1 MKARIIGLV
10 LIGALAVA
18 PGANARTLYVHDNL
32 RVDMRS
38 GPTSGHRIVDFLPS
52 GTAMQVIG
60 EEGEWIQVRVGDK
73 EGWVQSQ
80 YTSAEMIARDR
91 LERAMRE
98 IATLK
103 TDNKNLKEQL
113 STTQSELANVKANF
127 ATVSSSAT
135 DLQKQLSNISTASR
149 NAMETEAAYRQMQE
163 DTELL
168 KVDMEKL
175 RVENVRL
182 KDDNF
187 SKGIQWGMGAV
198 LMGVILAWLISKTTG
213 RKRRSDW

>member
-10 LIGALAVA
+10 LIGALAA
-18 PGANARTLYVHDNL
+18 ASGAHARTLYVHDNL

-52 GTAMQVIG
+52 GTAMQVIS
-60 EEGEWIQVRVGDK
+60 EEGDWIQVRVGDK

-80 YTSAEMIARDR
+80 YTSVEMIARDR
-91 LERAMRE
+91 LERALRE
-98 IATLK
+98 IDALK
-103 TDNKNLKEQL
+103 ADNKALREQL
-113 STTQSELANVKANF
+113 GTTQKELGSVKSDF
-127 ATVSSSAT
+127 QTVSSSAT
-135 DLQKQLSNISTASR
+135 ELQKQLNGISTASR
-149 NAMETEAAYRQMQE
+149 NAVETEMAYRKLQE

-175 RVENVRL
+175 RVESARL
-182 KDDNF
+182 KEDNF
-187 SKGIQWGMGAV
+187 DDGIKWGMGAV

-213 RKRRSDW
+213 RKRRSEW

>member
-1 MKARIIGLV
+1 MKTRIFGLV
-10 LIGALAVA
+10 LAGMLAWIPA
-18 PGANARTLYVHDNL
+18 AHAKTLYIHDNL
-32 RVDMRS
+32 RVDMRT
-38 GPTSGHRIVDFLPS
+38 GPTTGHRIIDFLPS
-52 GTAMQVIG
+52 GAALQVIS
-60 EEGEWIQVRVGDK
+60 EQGEWIQVKTGDK

-80 YTSAEMIARDR
+80 YTSPDMIAKDK

-98 IATLK
+98 ISTLK
-103 TDNKNLKEQL
+103 TENKTLKDQL
-113 STTQSELANVKANF
+113 GTTQSELSNVKSDYQ
-127 ATVSSSAT
+127 TVSSSAT
-135 DLQKQLSNISTASR
+135 DLQKQLSNITTASR
-149 NAMETEAAYRQMQE
+149 NAVETEAAYRKLQE

-198 LMGVILAWLISKTTG
+198 LLGVILAWLISKTTG
-213 RKRRSDW
+213 RKRRSEW

>member
-1 MKARIIGLV
+1 VKARIPVLV
-10 LIGALAVA
+10 LISALAFSAGV
-18 PGANARTLYVHDNL
+18 NAKTLYIHDNL
-32 RVDMRS
+32 RVDMRT
-38 GPTSGHRIVDFLPS
+38 GPTTGHRIIDFLSS
-52 GTAMQVIG
+52 GTALQVLG
-60 EEGEWIQVRVGDK
+60 EQDGWIHVRAGDK

-80 YTSAEMIARDR
+80 YTSPDMTARDK

-98 IATLK
+98 ISTLK
-103 TDNKNLKEQL
+103 TENGSLKEQL
-113 STTQSELANVKANF
+113 STTQSELGSVKSNYEK
-127 ATVSSSAT
+127 VSGSAT
-135 DLQKQLSNISTASR
+135 DLQKELNRIATVSRTAV
-149 NAMETEAAYRQMQE
+149 ETEAAYRKLQE
-163 DTELL
+163 ETELL

-198 LMGVILAWLISKTTG
+198 LMGVILAWLISKTAG